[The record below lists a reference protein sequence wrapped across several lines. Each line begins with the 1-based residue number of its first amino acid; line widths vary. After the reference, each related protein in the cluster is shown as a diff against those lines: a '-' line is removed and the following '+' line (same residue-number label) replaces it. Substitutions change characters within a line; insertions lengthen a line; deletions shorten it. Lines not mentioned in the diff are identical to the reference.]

1 MGISNRNL
9 IDALNQPS
17 QKQSTKRLFCM
28 DLENNLYES
37 FIKIPRHKD
46 FLLEHIKRM
55 VTEYEIYCE
64 IFYGE
69 KVDTIK

>member
-1 MGISNRNL
+1 
-9 IDALNQPS
+9 
-17 QKQSTKRLFCM
+17 M

-37 FIKIPRHKD
+37 FIKIPRHKE

-69 KVDTIK
+69 KVDTIKK